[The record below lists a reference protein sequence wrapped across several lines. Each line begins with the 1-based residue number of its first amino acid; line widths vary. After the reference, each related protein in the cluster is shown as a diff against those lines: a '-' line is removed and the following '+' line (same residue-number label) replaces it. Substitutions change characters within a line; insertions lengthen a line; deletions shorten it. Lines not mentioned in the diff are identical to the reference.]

1 MIKCITTINGTIIP
15 IHQIAKIAGSKFCH
29 YIWTSADS
37 EDSDGCQLNDAEY
50 SKLLNELE
58 IL

>member
-1 MIKCITTINGTIIP
+1 MIMCITTINGTIIP
-15 IHQIAKIAGSKFCH
+15 IHQIAKIAGQTSSH

-37 EDSDGCQLNDAEY
+37 EGSDGHKLNDAEY
-50 SKLLNELE
+50 NKLLNELE